1 MIDRIKALLPYI
13 GAVLIFIILSTA
25 YFTPVL
31 EGKKLPQL
39 DNSHAKAMA
48 KELVDFEKQT
58 GEKSMW
64 TNSMFGGMPAY
75 QIKGDASKNVFWYFN
90 KITHLGL
97 PYTTIAIVFLYMLG
111 FYLLL
116 LSLKIE
122 KWLSVVGAVAFAF
135 GSYNL
140 IIIIAGHITKTYA
153 IALMAPVIAG
163 VLYAYNRNKWIGG
176 LITAIAL
183 GMEIAYNHV
192 QITYYLAL
200 MILIII
206 IAKLV
211 YAIKEKA
218 IKTFTQTSTI
228 LAVAAVL
235 AILPNITNL
244 ITTYEYGKESI
255 RGASELTAKEGE
267 KEHSGLDIDYAFS
280 WSYGKKETLT
290 LLIPNIVGGASE
302 PIGTNDG
309 AMSEVDNRLKE
320 YVSQSSQY
328 WGGRVFTS
336 GPVYIGALVC
346 FLFFIG
352 AFYYKGKE
360 KWWLIA
366 ATVLSILLAWG
377 KNFEGFNHFMFYNF
391 PLYNKFRTVEMA
403 LVIASFTMPVLGF
416 LGLKTIIDKPEL
428 IKQDS
433 KWFLIAFALT
443 GGISL
448 LFAVAPGALGIY
460 DFLSPQ
466 EAQSFAQQ
474 IQQGGDQAMM
484 YKLLQ
489 DNLITARQHL
499 MTSDAW
505 RSFIFILIGS
515 ASLWFYSQNKLATRY
530 IIWGFAILIF
540 IDLWGVD
547 KRYLNNDNFETKTK
561 AKEEFAKSKADEAI
575 LRDQDLYYRVLP
587 IYRDPFKDGFTPYW
601 HKTVG
606 GFHGAKLRRY
616 QDLYDR
622 YIFNNWQTLIQSL
635 QNAQTLG
642 DLEIELEN
650 MPILNMLN
658 TKYVIYNPGAT
669 PIFNPAYMGNA
680 WFVENIKLVADADEE
695 IAAIGGVNLHK
706 SAVVDQQFKEQIN
719 GYSIDSIQG
728 SIDLVSYAPN
738 KLIFESNTP
747 QNQVAVFSDIYYDK
761 GWNAY
766 IDGKKTD
773 HFRANYVLRGLM
785 IPEGQH
791 TIEFRFEP
799 TSFYTGQWVA
809 AISSIIILL
818 LIAGAGFW
826 FWKKQKTE

>member
-1 MIDRIKALLPYI
+1 MIDRIKALLPYL
-13 GAVLIFIILSTA
+13 GAILIFIVLSVS

-39 DNSHAKAMA
+39 DNSHAIGMS
-48 KELVDFEKQT
+48 KELVDFEKQS

-75 QIKGDASKNVFWYFN
+75 QIRGDSSKNLFSYLNRFTRLN
-90 KITHLGL
+90 L
-97 PYTTIAIVFLYMLG
+97 PYETVAIVFLYMLG

-116 LSLKIE
+116 LSLRIDN
-122 KWLSVVGAVAFAF
+122 WLSVVGAIAFAF

-153 IALMAPVIAG
+153 IALMAPVVAG
-163 VLYAYNRNKWIGG
+163 ILYAYNRNKWLGG
-176 LITAIAL
+176 LITTVAL

-200 MILIII
+200 MVLVII
-206 IAKLV
+206 IAKLI
-211 YAIKEKA
+211 YAIREKA
-218 IKTFTQTSTI
+218 LKAFTQTSAVLG
-228 LAVAAVL
+228 LAALL
-235 AILPNITNL
+235 AILPNVTNL

-255 RGASELTAKEGE
+255 RGASELSAKDGE

-280 WSYGKKETLT
+280 WSYGLHETLT
-290 LLIPNIVGGASE
+290 LMIPNIVGGASE
-302 PIGTNDG
+302 PLATNEG
-309 AMSEVDNRLKE
+309 AMENVDNRLKE
-320 YVSQSSQY
+320 YVGQSSQY

-336 GPVYIGALVC
+336 GPVYAGALIC

-366 ATVLSILLAWG
+366 ATILSIMLAWG
-377 KNFEGFNHFMFYNF
+377 KNFEAFNHFMFYNF

-416 LGLKTIIDKPEL
+416 LGLKTVIEKPEL

-433 KWFLIAFALT
+433 KWFLIAFGLT

-448 LFAVAPGALGIY
+448 LFALIPSIFGIY

-466 EAQSFAQQ
+466 EADAISAQ
-474 IQQGGDQAMM
+474 IKQGGDQAMM

-489 DNLITARQHL
+489 DNLIAARQYL

-515 ASLWFYSQNKLATRY
+515 ASLWLYSQNKLASRY

-547 KRYLNNDNFETKTK
+547 KRYLNNDKFESKTK

-575 LRDQDLYYRVLP
+575 LKDQDLYYRVFP

-601 HKTVG
+601 HKSVG

-622 YIFNNWQTLIQSL
+622 YIYNNWQTLMQTL
-635 QNAQTLG
+635 QKAQTIG
-642 DLEIELEN
+642 ELEEELEN
-650 MPILNMLN
+650 MPILNMMN
-658 TKYVIYNPGAT
+658 TKYIIYNPGAA
-669 PIFNPAYMGNA
+669 PVFNPSYMGNA
-680 WFVENIKLVADADEE
+680 WFVNKVKIVANADEE
-695 IAAIGGVNLHK
+695 IAAIGGVNLHTT
-706 SAVVDQQFKEQIN
+706 AVVDERFTDQVN
-719 GYSIDSIQG
+719 GYSADSIQG
-728 SIDLVSYAPN
+728 SINLMSYAPN
-738 KLIFESNTP
+738 KLIFETNTP
-747 QNQVAVFSDIYYDK
+747 QKQIAVFSDVYYDK

-766 IDGKKTD
+766 IDGNKVE

-785 IPEGQH
+785 IPEGSH
-791 TIEFRFEP
+791 TIEFKFEP
-799 TSFYTGQWVA
+799 KSFYTGQWLA
-809 AISSIIILL
+809 AISSILILL

-826 FWKKQKTE
+826 IWKNKKA

>member
-1 MIDRIKALLPYI
+1 MIDRIKALLPYL
-13 GAVLIFIILSTA
+13 GAILIFIVLSVS
-25 YFTPVL
+25 YFTPIL

-39 DNSHAKAMA
+39 DNSHAIGMS

-75 QIKGDASKNVFWYFN
+75 QIRGDSSKNLFSYLNRFSRLN
-90 KITHLGL
+90 L
-97 PYTTIAIVFLYMLG
+97 PYETVAIVFLYMLG

-116 LSLKIE
+116 LSLRID
-122 KWLSVVGAVAFAF
+122 KWLSIVGAIAFAF

-153 IALMAPVIAG
+153 IALMAPVVAG
-163 VLYAYNRNKWIGG
+163 ILYAYNWNKWLGG
-176 LITAIAL
+176 LITTVAL

-200 MILIII
+200 MVLVIIV
-206 IAKLV
+206 AKLI
-211 YAIKEKA
+211 YAIREKA
-218 IKTFTQTSTI
+218 LKAFTQTSAVLG
-228 LAVAAVL
+228 LAAIL

-255 RGASELTAKEGE
+255 RGASELSAKDGE
-267 KEHSGLDIDYAFS
+267 KEHSGLDIDYAFG
-280 WSYGKKETLT
+280 WSYGLHETLT
-290 LLIPNIVGGASE
+290 LMIPNIVGGASE
-302 PIGTNDG
+302 PLAANKG
-309 AMSEVDNRLKE
+309 AMENVDNRLKE
-320 YVSQSSQY
+320 YVGQSSQY

-336 GPVYIGALVC
+336 GPVYAGALIC

-360 KWWLIA
+360 RWWLIA
-366 ATVLSILLAWG
+366 ATILSIMLAWG
-377 KNFEGFNHFMFYNF
+377 NNFETFNHFMFYNF

-416 LGLKTIIDKPEL
+416 LGLKTVIEKPEL

-433 KWFLIAFALT
+433 KWFLIAFGLT
-443 GGISL
+443 GGVSL
-448 LFAVAPGALGIY
+448 LFALIPGIFGIY
-460 DFLSPQ
+460 NFLSLQ
-466 EAQSFAQQ
+466 EADAISAQ
-474 IQQGGDQAMM
+474 IKQGGDQAMM

-489 DNLITARQHL
+489 DNLIAARQYL

-515 ASLWFYSQNKLATRY
+515 ASLWLYSQNKLASRY

-547 KRYLNNDNFETKTK
+547 KRYLNNDKFESKTK

-575 LRDQDLYYRVLP
+575 LKDQDVYYRVFP

-601 HKTVG
+601 HKSVG

-622 YIFNNWQTLIQSL
+622 YIYNNWQTLMQTL
-635 QNAQTLG
+635 QKAQTIG
-642 DLEIELEN
+642 ELEEELEN
-650 MPILNMLN
+650 MPILNMMN
-658 TKYVIYNPGAT
+658 TKYIIYNPGAA
-669 PIFNPAYMGNA
+669 PVFNPSYMGNA
-680 WFVENIKLVADADEE
+680 WFVNKVKIVANADEE
-695 IAAIGGVNLHK
+695 IAAIGGVNLH
-706 SAVVDQQFKEQIN
+706 STAVVDERFADQVK
-719 GYSIDSIQG
+719 GYSVDSIQG
-728 SIDLVSYAPN
+728 SINLMSYAPN
-738 KLIFESNTP
+738 KLIFETNTP
-747 QNQVAVFSDIYYDK
+747 QNQIAVFSDVYYDK

-766 IDGKKTD
+766 IDGNKVD
-773 HFRANYVLRGLM
+773 HFRTNYVLRGLM
-785 IPEGQH
+785 IPEGSH
-791 TIEFRFEP
+791 TVEFKFEP
-799 TSFYTGQWVA
+799 KSFYTGQWLA
-809 AISSIIILL
+809 AISSILILL

-826 FWKKQKTE
+826 IWKNKKA

>member
-1 MIDRIKALLPYI
+1 MIDRLKALLPYFSAI
-13 GAVLIFIILSTA
+13 LIFIALSLA

-39 DNSHAKAMA
+39 DNSHAIGMA
-48 KELVDFEKQT
+48 KELIDFEKQT
-58 GEKSMW
+58 DEKSMW

-75 QIKGDASKNVFWYFN
+75 QIRSDSSNNVYSYFN
-90 KITHLGL
+90 KITRLGL
-97 PYTTIAIVFLYMLG
+97 PYETVAIVFMYMLG

-116 LSLKIE
+116 LSLKLDN
-122 KWLSVVGAVAFAF
+122 WLSIVGAIAFAF

-153 IALMAPVIAG
+153 IALMAPVVAG
-163 VLYAYNRNKWIGG
+163 ILYAYNRNRWIGG

-200 MILIII
+200 LVLVIV

-211 YAIKEKA
+211 YAIKDKA
-218 IKTFTQTSTI
+218 YEQFTKTSGVLV
-228 LAVAAVL
+228 LAAIL

-244 ITTYEYGKESI
+244 WTTYEYGKYSI
-255 RGASELTAKEGE
+255 RGASELTAQDGK
-267 KEHSGLDIDYAFS
+267 KEHSGLDIDYAFG

-290 LLIPNIVGGASE
+290 LMIPDIVGGASE
-302 PIGTNDG
+302 ALGNNKD
-309 AMSEVDNRLKE
+309 AMKLVDNRLKE

-328 WGGRVFTS
+328 WGGRIFTS
-336 GPVYIGALVC
+336 GPVYAGAIIC

-352 AFYYKGKE
+352 AFYYKGRE
-360 KWWLIA
+360 KWWLIG
-366 ATVLSILLAWG
+366 ATILSILLAWG

-403 LVIASFTMPVLGF
+403 LVIASFCMPILGF
-416 LGLKTIIDKPEL
+416 LGLKTIIDKPDT
-428 IKQDS
+428 IKQDT
-433 KWFLIAFALT
+433 KWFLIAFGLT

-448 LFAVAPGALGIY
+448 LFALFPNMLDIY
-460 DFLSPQ
+460 TFLTKEEGQ
-466 EAQSFAQQ
+466 AFASQ
-474 IQQGGDQAMM
+474 INQGGDNAMM

-489 DNLITARQHL
+489 DNLIIARQHL
-499 MTSDAW
+499 LTSDAW

-515 ASLWFYSQNKLATRY
+515 GSIWFYAQNKLGSKY
-530 IIWGFAILIF
+530 LIGGLAILIF

-547 KRYLNNDNFETKTK
+547 KRYLNNDSFESATK
-561 AKEEFAKSKADEAI
+561 AKQEFAKSKADEAI
-575 LRDQDLYYRVLP
+575 LRDSDLYYRVFP

-622 YIFNNWQTLIQSL
+622 YIYNDWQTLVQTL
-635 QNAQTLG
+635 QKAQTLG
-642 DLEIELEN
+642 DLEVQLEN

-658 TKYVIYNPGAT
+658 TKYVIYNPNAA
-669 PIFNPAYMGNA
+669 PVFNPSYMGNA
-680 WFVENIKLVADADEE
+680 WFVNKIKWVANPDEE
-695 IAAIGGVNLHK
+695 IAAIGGTNLK
-706 SAVVDQQFKEQIN
+706 TTAVVDQRFKEVVQSY
-719 GYSIDSIQG
+719 GVDSVQG
-728 SIDLVSYAPN
+728 SINLVNYAPN
-738 KLIFESNTP
+738 QLLFESETP

-766 IDGKKTD
+766 IDGKQVD
-773 HFRANYVLRGLM
+773 LFRANYVLRGLM
-785 IPEGQH
+785 IPAGEH
-791 TIEFRFEP
+791 TIEFKFEP
-799 TSFYTGQWVA
+799 KAFSRGQLLA
-809 AISSIIILL
+809 AISSITILL
-818 LIAGAGFW
+818 LIIAGFYMS
-826 FWKKQKTE
+826 WKKRND